1 MKSSAYVLG
10 VVCELALVA
19 LVCLIVKRVRKGDCL
34 FSGVYDERQRAVQGR
49 AYKYAFFTL
58 MTMLMLGGA
67 VDVIFEFEMINLFIF
82 AMLCLWPSLCVFA
95 TYCIVKDAYISLSAR
110 RATFIT
116 LFSVLGLINLAIGI
130 AGVAIDGGFVT
141 DGEMDIEIV
150 NLCTGVACAYL
161 SILMGAKALRDRRQG
176 SVEE

>member
-1 MKSSAYVLG
+1 
-10 VVCELALVA
+10 
-19 LVCLIVKRVRKGDCL
+19 
-34 FSGVYDERQRAVQGR
+34 
-49 AYKYAFFTL
+49 
-58 MTMLMLGGA
+58 MLMPGGA
-67 VDVIFEFEMINLFIF
+67 VDVIFEFEMINPFIF